1 LIGLLS
7 TASGRF
13 YLKHPWQL
21 CLAVTGIALGV
32 AVYVG
37 VDLANDSARRAF
49 ELSENLVLGRTTHQL
64 VGLDGSVP
72 NAVYRE
78 LRIEHGP
85 VVGAPVVEGQ
95 VRLSASPNRRFTLLG
110 VDPLEESGFRGFSGF
125 VPGRGSDLARLIV
138 EPGTVL
144 VPEALAAEF
153 GLANGSNLGLIAGGI
168 VTTVQVVGTIRE
180 TTLDPGGINLPIVTD
195 IASAQELLATATVTR
210 VDLVLTAEEAERLT
224 ALAIPGVRLLPAASR
239 NATFSEI
246 SRAFR
251 LNLTALSLLALLVGV
266 FLIYATMS
274 FAIVQRRQIFGVLRA
289 LGVSRRQMLL
299 SILLEAAAIGCAA
312 TVLGLVLGHG
322 LAIGLIDLVLRTIG
336 DLYFTATVSA
346 AEPSTLIY
354 WKGLVIGVL
363 TTLLAALA
371 PALEAANTT
380 PDAAMSRAALERT
393 ARRYSRSGAW
403 LALPTAALG
412 SLLFVAA
419 PRSLFLGF
427 AGLFCIIV
435 AGALLIP
442 TGTTWLLRLAEPAAE
457 RAFGISGSLAVR
469 GVAAS
474 LSRTG
479 VAAAAL
485 SVAVATVIG
494 VGIMIGSFRVSLAE
508 WLDTTLIAD
517 VYLSVPDSAST
528 QNNAFSA
535 TRLAAIEAL
544 PEVSGISLSRF
555 TELPTLYGELNVR
568 AIRPGPRGWG
578 LTLLDES
585 PADSLPRLTAGEG
598 VMVSEPYAY
607 RRQLEIGDHLVL
619 PTAEGDAAFLILGIF
634 RDYITDGGAVLM
646 PLNVYRRYWSDQGIS
661 GVGVYFHDSVD
672 RAPARA
678 AIRSLVAG
686 EPSIRFRSNDMIRA
700 RSLEIFDRTFRI
712 TEVLRILAGVVAFLG
727 LFSALMSIELERA
740 REVAILRALG
750 MTPRQLG
757 TLALTQTG
765 ILGLAAGLLAI
776 PVGIVMAALLVFIIN
791 QRSFGWSMGLTLEPA
806 PLLLGIALAF
816 SAALLAGA
824 YPAVRAGQGSVATQL
839 RDE

>member
-1 LIGLLS
+1 MIGLLS

-78 LRIEHGP
+78 LRMEHGP

-110 VDPLEESGFRGFSGF
+110 VDPLEETGFRGFSGF

-138 EPGTVL
+138 EPRSVL
-144 VPEALAAEF
+144 VPEALASEF
-153 GLANGSNLGLIAGGI
+153 GLENGSTLGLIAGGS

-180 TTLDPGGINLPIVTD
+180 ATLDPGGSSLPIVTD
-195 IASAQELLATATVTR
+195 IASAQELLATAAVTR
-210 VDLVLTAEEAERLT
+210 VDLVLTADEVERLT

-274 FAIVQRRQIFGVLRA
+274 FAIVQRREIFGVLRA

-299 SILLEAAAIGCAA
+299 SILLEAGVIGCAA

-393 ARRYSRSGAW
+393 ARKYSRSGAW
-403 LALPTAALG
+403 LALPVAALG
-412 SLLFVAA
+412 
-419 PRSLFLGF
+419 
-427 AGLFCIIV
+427 
-435 AGALLIP
+435 
-442 TGTTWLLRLAEPAAE
+442 
-457 RAFGISGSLAVR
+457 
-469 GVAAS
+469 
-474 LSRTG
+474 
-479 VAAAAL
+479 
-485 SVAVATVIG
+485 
-494 VGIMIGSFRVSLAE
+494 
-508 WLDTTLIAD
+508 
-517 VYLSVPDSAST
+517 
-528 QNNAFSA
+528 
-535 TRLAAIEAL
+535 
-544 PEVSGISLSRF
+544 
-555 TELPTLYGELNVR
+555 
-568 AIRPGPRGWG
+568 
-578 LTLLDES
+578 
-585 PADSLPRLTAGEG
+585 
-598 VMVSEPYAY
+598 
-607 RRQLEIGDHLVL
+607 
-619 PTAEGDAAFLILGIF
+619 
-634 RDYITDGGAVLM
+634 
-646 PLNVYRRYWSDQGIS
+646 
-661 GVGVYFHDSVD
+661 
-672 RAPARA
+672 
-678 AIRSLVAG
+678 
-686 EPSIRFRSNDMIRA
+686 
-700 RSLEIFDRTFRI
+700 
-712 TEVLRILAGVVAFLG
+712 
-727 LFSALMSIELERA
+727 
-740 REVAILRALG
+740 
-750 MTPRQLG
+750 
-757 TLALTQTG
+757 
-765 ILGLAAGLLAI
+765 
-776 PVGIVMAALLVFIIN
+776 
-791 QRSFGWSMGLTLEPA
+791 
-806 PLLLGIALAF
+806 
-816 SAALLAGA
+816 
-824 YPAVRAGQGSVATQL
+824 
-839 RDE
+839 

>member
-1 LIGLLS
+1 MIGLLS

-78 LRIEHGP
+78 LRMEHGP

-110 VDPLEESGFRGFSGF
+110 VDPLEETGFRGFSGF

-138 EPGTVL
+138 EPRSVL
-144 VPEALAAEF
+144 VPEALASEF
-153 GLANGSNLGLIAGGI
+153 GLENGSTLGLIAGGS

-180 TTLDPGGINLPIVTD
+180 ATLDPGGSSLPIVTD
-195 IASAQELLATATVTR
+195 IASAQELLATAAVTR
-210 VDLVLTAEEAERLT
+210 VDLVLTADEVERLT

-274 FAIVQRRQIFGVLRA
+274 FAIVQRREIFGVLRA

-299 SILLEAAAIGCAA
+299 SILLEAGVIGCAA

-403 LALPTAALG
+403 LALPAAALG
-412 SLLFVAA
+412 SLLFVVA

-442 TGTTWLLRLAEPAAE
+442 TGTTWLVRLADPAAE
-457 RAFGISGSLAVR
+457 RAFGIPGSLAVR

-479 VAAAAL
+479 VATAAL

-494 VGIMIGSFRVSLAE
+494 VGIMIGSFRMSLAQ

-517 VYLSVPDSAST
+517 VYLSVPDSTTT
-528 QNNAFSA
+528 QNAFSES
-535 TRLAAIEAL
+535 RLAAIEAL
-544 PEVSGISLSRF
+544 PEVSGISLSQF

-578 LTLLDES
+578 LTLVNES

-607 RRQLEIGDHLVL
+607 RRQLEVGDDLVL
-619 PTAEGDAAFLILGIF
+619 PTAEGDVAFLILGIF
-634 RDYITDGGAVLM
+634 RDYITDSGSVLM
-646 PLNVYRRYWSDQGIS
+646 PLNVYRRYWDDQGIS
-661 GVGVYFHDSVD
+661 GVGVYFQDSVD

-678 AIRSLVAG
+678 AIRSLVAE
-686 EPSIRFRSNDMIRA
+686 EPSIRFRSNDVIRA
-700 RSLEIFDRTFRI
+700 RSLEVFDRTFRI

-740 REVAILRALG
+740 REIAILRALG

-765 ILGLAAGLLAI
+765 LLGLAAGLLAI
-776 PVGIVMAALLVFIIN
+776 PLGIVMAALLVFIIN

-824 YPAVRAGQGSVATQL
+824 YPAARAGKGSVATQL
-839 RDE
+839 RHE

>member
-1 LIGLLS
+1 MIGLLS
-7 TASGRF
+7 TASVRF

-49 ELSENLVLGRTTHQL
+49 ELSETLVLGRTTHQL
-64 VGLDGSVP
+64 VGLDGSLS
-72 NAVYRE
+72 NAIYRD
-78 LRIEHGP
+78 LRVEHGP
-85 VVGAPVVEGQ
+85 VVGAPIVEGQ
-95 VRLSASPNRRFTLLG
+95 VRLAASPNRRFTLLG
-110 VDPLEESGFRGFSGF
+110 VDPLEESGFRGFAGF
-125 VPGRGSDLARLIV
+125 VPGRGSDFTRLIA
-138 EPGTVL
+138 EPGSVL
-144 VPEALAAEF
+144 VPEALASEL
-153 GLANGSNLGLIAGGI
+153 GLTNGSNLSLIAGGTIAI
-168 VTTVQVVGTIRE
+168 VHVVGTISE
-180 TTLDPGGINLPIVTD
+180 ATLDPGGSNLPLVTD
-195 IASAQELLATATVTR
+195 IASAQELLATDTVTR
-210 VDLVLTAEEAERLT
+210 VDLVLTAAEVERLT

-274 FAIVQRRQIFGVLRA
+274 FAIVQRREIFGVLRA

-299 SILLEAAAIGCAA
+299 SILLEAAVIGSAA
-312 TVLGLVLGHG
+312 TILGLVLGHG

-336 DLYFTATVSA
+336 DLYFTATVTA
-346 AEPSTLIY
+346 AEPSALIY
-354 WKGLVIGVL
+354 WQGLLVGVL
-363 TTLLAALA
+363 ATLLAALA

-393 ARRYSRSGAW
+393 ARSYSRSGAW
-403 LALPTAALG
+403 LALPAIALG
-412 SLLFVAA
+412 SLFFVAA
-419 PRSLFLGF
+419 PRSVFMGF
-427 AGLFCIIV
+427 AGLFLIIV

-442 TGTTWLLRLAEPAAE
+442 TGTTWLLRLAEPTAE
-457 RAFGISGSLAVR
+457 RVFGIPGSLAVR

-494 VGIMIGSFRVSLAE
+494 VGIMIGSFRVSLAQ
-508 WLDTTLIAD
+508 WLDVTLIAD
-517 VYLSVPDSAST
+517 DYLSVSDSST
-528 QNNAFSA
+528 TQNAFSE
-535 TRLAAIEAL
+535 TQLAAIEAL

-555 TELPTLYGELNVR
+555 TDLPTLYGELNVR
-568 AIRPGPRGWG
+568 AIRPGPLGWG
-578 LTLLDES
+578 LTLVADS
-585 PADSLPRLTAGEG
+585 PADSLQRLTAEEG

-607 RRQLEIGDHLVL
+607 RRQLKIGDDLML

-634 RDYITDGGAVLM
+634 RDYITDSGAVLM
-646 PLNVYRRYWSDQGIS
+646 PLNVYRRHWNDQGIS

-672 RAPARA
+672 RTPARA
-678 AIRSLVAG
+678 AIRSLLAD
-686 EPSIRFRSNDMIRA
+686 EPNIRFRSNDLIRA
-700 RSLEIFDRTFRI
+700 RSLDVFDRTFRI

-727 LFSALMSIELERA
+727 LFSALLSIELERA

-765 ILGLAAGLLAI
+765 LLGLAAGLLAI
-776 PVGIVMAALLVFIIN
+776 PLGIVMAALLVFIIN

-806 PLLLGIALAF
+806 PLLLGIALAL

-824 YPAVRAGQGSVATQL
+824 YPAARAGRSNVATQL

>member
-1 LIGLLS
+1 MIGLLS

-78 LRIEHGP
+78 LRMEHGP

-110 VDPLEESGFRGFSGF
+110 VDPLEETGFRGFSGF

-138 EPGTVL
+138 EPRSVL
-144 VPEALAAEF
+144 VPEALASEF
-153 GLANGSNLGLIAGGI
+153 GLENGSTLGLIAGGS

-180 TTLDPGGINLPIVTD
+180 ATLDPGGSSLPIVTD
-195 IASAQELLATATVTR
+195 IASAQELLATAAVTR
-210 VDLVLTAEEAERLT
+210 VDLVLTADEVERLT
-224 ALAIPGVRLLPAASR
+224 ALAIPGVRLLPAESR

-274 FAIVQRRQIFGVLRA
+274 FAIVQRREIFGVLRA

-299 SILLEAAAIGCAA
+299 SILLEAGVIGCAA

-403 LALPTAALG
+403 LALPAAALG
-412 SLLFVAA
+412 SLLFVVA

-442 TGTTWLLRLAEPAAE
+442 TGTTWLVRLADPAAE
-457 RAFGISGSLAVR
+457 RAFGIPGSLAVR

-479 VAAAAL
+479 VATAAL

-494 VGIMIGSFRVSLAE
+494 VGIMIGSFRMSLAQ

-517 VYLSVPDSAST
+517 VYLSVPDSATT
-528 QNNAFSA
+528 QNAFSE

-544 PEVSGISLSRF
+544 PEVSGISLSQF

-578 LTLLDES
+578 LTLVNES

-607 RRQLEIGDHLVL
+607 RRQLEAGDDLVL
-619 PTAEGDAAFLILGIF
+619 PTAEGDVAFLILGIF
-634 RDYITDGGAVLM
+634 RDYITDSGSVLM
-646 PLNVYRRYWSDQGIS
+646 PLNVYRRYWDDQGIS
-661 GVGVYFHDSVD
+661 GVGVYFQDSVD

-686 EPSIRFRSNDMIRA
+686 EPSIRFRSNDVIRA
-700 RSLEIFDRTFRI
+700 RSLEVFDRTFRI

-740 REVAILRALG
+740 REIAILRALG

-765 ILGLAAGLLAI
+765 LLGLAAGLLAI
-776 PVGIVMAALLVFIIN
+776 PLGIVMAALLVFIIN

-824 YPAVRAGQGSVATQL
+824 YPAARAGKGSVATQL
-839 RDE
+839 RHE

>member
-1 LIGLLS
+1 MIGLLP
-7 TASGRF
+7 TASARF

-64 VGLDGSVP
+64 VGLDGSLP
-72 NAVYRE
+72 NAIYRE

-85 VVGAPVVEGQ
+85 VVAAPIVEGQ
-95 VRLSASPNRRFTLLG
+95 VRLAASPARRFTLLG
-110 VDPLEESGFRGFSGF
+110 VDPLEEMGFRGFSGF
-125 VPGRGSDLARLIV
+125 VPGRGVDLARLIV

-144 VPEALAAEF
+144 VPEALALEL
-153 GLANGSNLGLIAGGI
+153 GLANGSSLGLIAGGT
-168 VTTVQVVGTIRE
+168 VATVQVVGTIRE
-180 TTLDPGGINLPIVTD
+180 ATLDPGGSSLPIVTD
-195 IASAQELLATATVTR
+195 IATAQELLATDAITR
-210 VDLVLTAEEAERLT
+210 VDLVLTAEEVERLT

-274 FAIVQRRQIFGVLRA
+274 FAIVQRRKIFGVLRA

-299 SILLEAAAIGCAA
+299 SILLEAGVIGGVA

-322 LAIGLIDLVLRTIG
+322 LAIGLTDLVLRTIG
-336 DLYFTATVSA
+336 DLYFTATVIA
-346 AEPSTLIY
+346 AEPSALIY

-393 ARRYSRSGAW
+393 ARKYSRSGAW
-403 LALPTAALG
+403 LALPTVALG

-419 PRSLFLGF
+419 PRSVLLGF

-435 AGALLIP
+435 AGALLVPI
-442 TGTTWLLRLAEPAAE
+442 GTTWLMRLAEPVAE
-457 RAFGISGSLAVR
+457 RAFGIPGSLAVR

-494 VGIMIGSFRVSLAE
+494 VGLMIGSFRVSLAQ
-508 WLDTTLIAD
+508 WLDATLIAD
-517 VYLSVPDSAST
+517 VYLSVSDSTAT
-528 QNNAFSA
+528 QNAFSE
-535 TRLAAIEAL
+535 TQLAAIEAL

-555 TELPTLYGELNVR
+555 TTLPTLYGDLNVR
-568 AIRPGPRGWG
+568 AIRPGPQGWG
-578 LTLLDES
+578 LTLLGAT
-585 PADSLPRLTAGEG
+585 PADSLRRLTAGEG
-598 VMVSEPYAY
+598 VMLSEPYAY
-607 RRQLEIGDHLVL
+607 RRQLEIGDELVL

-634 RDYITDGGAVLM
+634 RDYITDSGAVLM
-646 PLNVYRRYWSDQGIS
+646 PLNVYRRYWNDQGIS

-672 RAPARA
+672 RTPARA
-678 AIRSLVAG
+678 AIRSLVAA
-686 EPSIRFRSNDMIRA
+686 EPRIRFRSNDMIRA
-700 RSLEIFDRTFRI
+700 RSLEVFDQTFRI
-712 TEVLRILAGVVAFLG
+712 TEVLRILAGIVAFLG
-727 LFSALMSIELERA
+727 LFSALLSIELERG

-750 MTPRQLG
+750 LTPRQLG

-765 ILGLAAGLLAI
+765 LLGLAAGLLAI
-776 PVGIVMAALLVFIIN
+776 PLGIVMAALLVFIIN
-791 QRSFGWSMGLTLEPA
+791 QRSFGWSMGLTVEPSS
-806 PLLLGIALAF
+806 LLLGIALAF

-824 YPAVRAGQGSVATQL
+824 YPAARAGRSSIATQL
-839 RDE
+839 REE

>member
-1 LIGLLS
+1 M
-7 TASGRF
+7 
-13 YLKHPWQL
+13 
-21 CLAVTGIALGV
+21 
-32 AVYVG
+32 
-37 VDLANDSARRAF
+37 
-49 ELSENLVLGRTTHQL
+49 
-64 VGLDGSVP
+64 
-72 NAVYRE
+72 
-78 LRIEHGP
+78 
-85 VVGAPVVEGQ
+85 
-95 VRLSASPNRRFTLLG
+95 
-110 VDPLEESGFRGFSGF
+110 DPLEETGFRGFSGF

-138 EPGTVL
+138 EPRSVL
-144 VPEALAAEF
+144 VPEALASEF
-153 GLANGSNLGLIAGGI
+153 GLENGSTLGLIAGGS

-180 TTLDPGGINLPIVTD
+180 ATLDPGGSSLPIVTD
-195 IASAQELLATATVTR
+195 IASAQELLATAAVTR
-210 VDLVLTAEEAERLT
+210 VDLVLTADEVERLT
-224 ALAIPGVRLLPAASR
+224 ALAIPGVRLLPAESR

-274 FAIVQRRQIFGVLRA
+274 FAIVQRREIFGVLRA

-299 SILLEAAAIGCAA
+299 SILLEAGVIGCAA

-403 LALPTAALG
+403 LALPAAALG
-412 SLLFVAA
+412 SLLFVVA

-442 TGTTWLLRLAEPAAE
+442 TGTTWLVRLADPAAE
-457 RAFGISGSLAVR
+457 RAFGIPGSLAVR

-479 VAAAAL
+479 VATAAL

-494 VGIMIGSFRVSLAE
+494 VGIMIGSFRMSLAQ

-517 VYLSVPDSAST
+517 VYLSVPDSTTT
-528 QNNAFSA
+528 QNAFSE

-544 PEVSGISLSRF
+544 PEVSGISLSQF

-578 LTLLDES
+578 LTLVNET

-607 RRQLEIGDHLVL
+607 RRQLEAGDDLVL
-619 PTAEGDAAFLILGIF
+619 PTAEGDVAFLILGIF
-634 RDYITDGGAVLM
+634 RDYITDSGSVLM
-646 PLNVYRRYWSDQGIS
+646 PLNVYRRYWDDQGIS
-661 GVGVYFHDSVD
+661 GVGVYFQDSVD

-678 AIRSLVAG
+678 AIRSLVAE
-686 EPSIRFRSNDMIRA
+686 EPSIRFRSNDVIRA
-700 RSLEIFDRTFRI
+700 RSLEVFDRTFRI

-740 REVAILRALG
+740 REIAILRALG

-765 ILGLAAGLLAI
+765 LLGLAAGLLAI
-776 PVGIVMAALLVFIIN
+776 PLGIVMAALLVFIIN

-824 YPAVRAGQGSVATQL
+824 YPAARAGKGSVATQL
-839 RDE
+839 RHE

>member
-1 LIGLLS
+1 MIGLLS

-78 LRIEHGP
+78 LRMEHGP

-110 VDPLEESGFRGFSGF
+110 VDPLEETGFRGFSGF

-138 EPGTVL
+138 EPRSVL
-144 VPEALAAEF
+144 VPEALASEF
-153 GLANGSNLGLIAGGI
+153 GLENGSTLGLIAGGS

-180 TTLDPGGINLPIVTD
+180 ATLDPGGSSLPIVTD
-195 IASAQELLATATVTR
+195 IASAQELLATAAVTR
-210 VDLVLTAEEAERLT
+210 VDLVLTADEVERLT
-224 ALAIPGVRLLPAASR
+224 ALAIPGVRLLPAESR

-274 FAIVQRRQIFGVLRA
+274 FAIVQRREIFGVLRA

-299 SILLEAAAIGCAA
+299 SILLEAGVIGCAA

-393 ARRYSRSGAW
+393 ARKYSRSGAW
-403 LALPTAALG
+403 LALPVAALG
-412 SLLFVAA
+412 SLLFVVA

-442 TGTTWLLRLAEPAAE
+442 TGTTWLVRLADPAAE
-457 RAFGISGSLAVR
+457 RAFGIPGSLAVR

-479 VAAAAL
+479 VATAAL

-494 VGIMIGSFRVSLAE
+494 VGIMIGSFRVSLAQ

-517 VYLSVPDSAST
+517 VYLSVPDSTTT
-528 QNNAFSA
+528 QNAFSES
-535 TRLAAIEAL
+535 RLAAIEAL
-544 PEVSGISLSRF
+544 PEVSGISLSQF

-578 LTLLDES
+578 LTLVNES

-607 RRQLEIGDHLVL
+607 RRQLEVGDDLVL
-619 PTAEGDAAFLILGIF
+619 PTAEGDVAFLILGIF
-634 RDYITDGGAVLM
+634 RDYITDSGSVLM
-646 PLNVYRRYWSDQGIS
+646 PLNVYRRYWDDQGIS
-661 GVGVYFHDSVD
+661 GVGVYFQDSVD

-678 AIRSLVAG
+678 AIRSLVAE
-686 EPSIRFRSNDMIRA
+686 EPSIRFRSNDVIRA
-700 RSLEIFDRTFRI
+700 RSLEVFDRTFRI

-740 REVAILRALG
+740 REIAILRALG

-765 ILGLAAGLLAI
+765 LLGLAAGLLAI
-776 PVGIVMAALLVFIIN
+776 PLGIVMAALLVFIIN

-824 YPAVRAGQGSVATQL
+824 YPAARAGKGSVATQL
-839 RDE
+839 RHE

>member
-1 LIGLLS
+1 MIGLLS

-78 LRIEHGP
+78 LRMEHGP

-110 VDPLEESGFRGFSGF
+110 VDPLEETGFRGFSGF

-138 EPGTVL
+138 EPRSVL
-144 VPEALAAEF
+144 VPEALASEF
-153 GLANGSNLGLIAGGI
+153 GLENGSTLGLIAGGS

-180 TTLDPGGINLPIVTD
+180 ATLDPGGSSLPIVTD
-195 IASAQELLATATVTR
+195 IASAQELLATAAVTR
-210 VDLVLTAEEAERLT
+210 VDLVLTADEVERLT

-274 FAIVQRRQIFGVLRA
+274 FAIVQRREIFGVLRA

-299 SILLEAAAIGCAA
+299 SILLEAGVIGCAA

-403 LALPTAALG
+403 LALPAAALG
-412 SLLFVAA
+412 SLLFVVA

-427 AGLFCIIV
+427 AGLFSIIV

-442 TGTTWLLRLAEPAAE
+442 TGTTWLVRLADPAAE
-457 RAFGISGSLAVR
+457 RAFGIPGSLAVR

-479 VAAAAL
+479 VATAAL

-494 VGIMIGSFRVSLAE
+494 VGIMIGSFRMSLAQ

-517 VYLSVPDSAST
+517 VYLSVPDSTTT
-528 QNNAFSA
+528 QNAFSE

-568 AIRPGPRGWG
+568 AIRPGPQGWG
-578 LTLLDES
+578 LTLVNES

-607 RRQLEIGDHLVL
+607 RRQLEVGDDLVL
-619 PTAEGDAAFLILGIF
+619 PTAEGDVAFLILGIF
-634 RDYITDGGAVLM
+634 RDYITDSGSVLM
-646 PLNVYRRYWSDQGIS
+646 PLNVYRRYWDDQGIS
-661 GVGVYFHDSVD
+661 GVGVYFQDSVD

-678 AIRSLVAG
+678 AIRSLVAE
-686 EPSIRFRSNDMIRA
+686 EPSIRFRSNDVIRA
-700 RSLEIFDRTFRI
+700 RSLEVFDRTFRI

-740 REVAILRALG
+740 REIAILRALG

-765 ILGLAAGLLAI
+765 LLGLAAGLLAI
-776 PVGIVMAALLVFIIN
+776 PLGIVMAALLVFIIN

-824 YPAVRAGQGSVATQL
+824 YPAARAGKGSVATQL
-839 RDE
+839 RHE